1 MCLNFIFASRITPL
15 WLGRLFSLSLDW
27 TRQSINL
34 VISTAGRN
42 PAEILALFRHKK
54 SKIRLIATKTCHA
67 DHLGCHG
74 RIHINYRDQALK
86 KLAILVLAAVLSAP
100 AFSATAVNARTA
112 QPGAGA
118 MFIDA
123 VLVRPL
129 GVVATALG
137 AVTWVVSLPFS
148 ALGGNVGEAADMLI
162 KAPAVYTFKRPL
174 GHNE

>member
-1 MCLNFIFASRITPL
+1 
-15 WLGRLFSLSLDW
+15 
-27 TRQSINL
+27 
-34 VISTAGRN
+34 
-42 PAEILALFRHKK
+42 
-54 SKIRLIATKTCHA
+54 
-67 DHLGCHG
+67 
-74 RIHINYRDQALK
+74 
-86 KLAILVLAAVLSAP
+86 
-100 AFSATAVNARTA
+100 
-112 QPGAGA
+112 